1 MVKIAFIFK
10 HTLRIISFSIDIVNG
25 KIKKT
30 GRKWQKSLIK
40 SIIVGTQEE
49 YMKNNN
55 YLMSK
60 ILTLI
65 PIFVFAVT
73 AICMVLATTLETPTN
88 RGAIYTVFAFAGL
101 MGILLSPL
109 PCLIISIIGT
119 VFAAKAAKE
128 GSAKTPV
135 FLILGI
141 IEILIY
147 IVGAVLAAMMFIAG
161 QGV

>member
-1 MVKIAFIFK
+1 
-10 HTLRIISFSIDIVNG
+10 
-25 KIKKT
+25 
-30 GRKWQKSLIK
+30 
-40 SIIVGTQEE
+40 
-49 YMKNNN
+49 MKNSS
-55 YLMSK
+55 YLKAK

-65 PIFVFAVT
+65 PVIAFALT
-73 AICMVLATTLETPTN
+73 AICMVLATVLETPTN
-88 RGAIYTVFAFAGL
+88 RGAVYTVFAFAGL

-147 IVGAVLAAMMFIAG
+147 IVGAVLAVMMFIAG

>member
-1 MVKIAFIFK
+1 
-10 HTLRIISFSIDIVNG
+10 
-25 KIKKT
+25 
-30 GRKWQKSLIK
+30 
-40 SIIVGTQEE
+40 
-49 YMKNNN
+49 MKNNN
-55 YLMSK
+55 YLMAK

-73 AICMVLATTLETPTN
+73 AICMVLATILENPTN
-88 RGAIYTVFAFAGL
+88 RGTIYTVFAFAGL

-141 IEILIY
+141 IEILVY
-147 IVGAVLAAMMFIAG
+147 IVGAVLAVVMFIAG

>member
-1 MVKIAFIFK
+1 MAKK
-10 HTLRIISFSIDIVNG
+10 PHKKYNG
-25 KIKKT
+25 
-30 GRKWQKSLIK
+30 RS
-40 SIIVGTQEE
+40 
-49 YMKNNN
+49 
-55 YLMSK
+55 
-60 ILTLI
+60 
-65 PIFVFAVT
+65 
-73 AICMVLATTLETPTN
+73 
-88 RGAIYTVFAFAGL
+88 AIYTVFAFAGL